1 MITQHVQ
8 GYSSGDVSSRLHPE
22 KLDFDHIDTLE
33 TFTKDLK
40 QALNGSFPRS
50 SYPYS
55 SVNCLLL
62 SWADDDLNVQ
72 FEILKLQEVFE
83 QQFR

>member
-1 MITQHVQ
+1 MITEYVQ
-8 GYSSGDVSSRLHPE
+8 GYSSSDVSSRLHPE
-22 KLDFDHIDTLE
+22 KLDFDHINTLE
-33 TFTKDLK
+33 TFTEDLK

-55 SVNCLLL
+55 SVNCLFL

-72 FEILKLQEVFE
+72 LEILELQEVFE
-83 QQFR
+83 RQFR